1 MVLWLV
7 LVIPFILVGGGIP
20 GLMDGNR
27 YKETLS
33 AMVHHATGRTLTVN
47 GAVRLELRPWPVVV
61 TGPVRLEDVPGAPLA
76 EAEEIRLH
84 LAPWPLLRG
93 EAIVAHV
100 VLRQP
105 VVRLAGGVDDLF
117 AGRLV
122 ADRLALSTEA
132 GFRLAIEAVQI
143 ENGVLAFHDPLLPPF
158 KGIDG
163 TLIAE
168 ALTGSYV
175 LTGSLRL
182 GEERVGVSWKAGGLG
197 NDQAFSLD
205 LTLPEGVGTLTLAG
219 LVSTLGNPPSVRAQI
234 KGTGPDLAR
243 AARVLDPTVSL
254 PASLHQPF
262 RLEGTLAAKAGH
274 PVTLEDIVMQLG
286 TTTGGGR
293 AVLYPADRMEIKI
306 ELAFPYL
313 DLDGLGEAA
322 LFPAQTKGP
331 VSTWVGTWSRAWGGM
346 TALLSGLP
354 QETMLTLVLSAAE
367 STLRGRKLHDVQ
379 VNLTFVDRKLAINQI
394 SASLPRGGMAAVFGF
409 LTPAQEDRPRIDL
422 TLELDGSELAE

>member
-182 GEERVGVSWKAGGLG
+182 GEERVGVSWKAGG
-197 NDQAFSLD
+197 AWER
-205 LTLPEGVGTLTLAG
+205 PG
-219 LVSTLGNPPSVRAQI
+219 LF
-234 KGTGPDLAR
+234 TGS
-243 AARVLDPTVSL
+243 DP
-254 PASLHQPF
+254 A
-262 RLEGTLAAKAGH
+262 
-274 PVTLEDIVMQLG
+274 
-286 TTTGGGR
+286 
-293 AVLYPADRMEIKI
+293 
-306 ELAFPYL
+306 
-313 DLDGLGEAA
+313 
-322 LFPAQTKGP
+322 
-331 VSTWVGTWSRAWGGM
+331 
-346 TALLSGLP
+346 
-354 QETMLTLVLSAAE
+354 
-367 STLRGRKLHDVQ
+367 
-379 VNLTFVDRKLAINQI
+379 
-394 SASLPRGGMAAVFGF
+394 
-409 LTPAQEDRPRIDL
+409 
-422 TLELDGSELAE
+422 